1 MSSWMT
7 PRRVVW
13 LAVVAA
19 VVGRWPGLL
28 WPPYPD
34 EAGYL
39 TVARTWDPGATSM
52 YGHYFVDRTPI
63 LVGVF
68 DLADHLGGIGFL
80 RVLGAIACAW
90 LVLAAAG
97 CARVITR
104 DDRAVA
110 WTAVVTAAIV
120 SARVIDPVAAQ
131 GELLAIPLIVTSFWL
146 SLLALEQ
153 SAALRSAALAVGAGL
168 CGVLAVGLKQ
178 NMASALLFGGVLLV
192 AARVAGR
199 ISWPAF
205 ARLAVAATAGAAVPV
220 LAVVMWARSAGVH
233 LDELWYAVYGFRS
246 DALAVIAGGR
256 EPAALDRAGEVVVT
270 VLVTGL
276 AAIAFLFV
284 LRLRPIWRADPVVAC
299 GAVALLVFDGASL
312 ALGGSFWPPYVFGLV
327 PGTVLFTALLFRAG
341 ASAWVRPI
349 AVFAVASTLV
359 GMLSWVWTDQTH
371 WSRGYETGQ
380 AIAEVAEPR
389 DTIQVY
395 GGRADVL
402 LGSGL
407 TQPYRYLWGLPM
419 RTLDPDLAELKAL
432 LSGPNAP
439 TWLVLEVSMDAWDL
453 GNRTGLQAVID
464 AHYTP
469 HGTGCDGKP
478 VYVLSGVDRSPLD
491 CSRLPRVHGVEVG
504 RIAGRSGTN

>member
-13 LAVVAA
+13 LAVAAA

-39 TVARTWDPGATSM
+39 TVAQTWDPAPTSM
-52 YGHYFVDRTPI
+52 YGHFFVDRTPI

-80 RVLGAIACAW
+80 RVLGAIGCAW
-90 LVLAAAG
+90 LVVAAAG

-120 SARVIDPVAAQ
+120 SARLIDPVATQ
-131 GELLAIPLIVTSFWL
+131 GELLAIPLIMTSCWL

-153 SAALRSAALAVGAGL
+153 SPALRSLVLALGAGL
-168 CGVLAVGLKQ
+168 FGVLAVGLKQ
-178 NMASALLFGGVLLV
+178 NMASGLLFGGVVLV

-199 ISWPAF
+199 IPWRAF
-205 ARLAVAATAGAAVPV
+205 VRLAVAASVGAALPA
-220 LAVVMWARSAGVH
+220 LAVVAWARSAGVH
-233 LDELWYAVYGFRS
+233 LDELWYDVYGFRS
-246 DALAVIAGGR
+246 DALDVIAGGR
-256 EPAALDRAGEVVVT
+256 ESAALERAGDVAVT

-284 LRLRPIWRADPVVAC
+284 LRLRPIWRADPVVAS

-327 PGTVLFTALLFRAG
+327 PGTALFTALLFRAG
-341 ASAWVRPI
+341 ASTWVQRI
-349 AVFAVASTLV
+349 AVLSVVSTLV
-359 GMLSWVWTDQTH
+359 GMASWAWTDPPH
-371 WSRGYETGQ
+371 WSSGYETGQ
-380 AIAEVAEPR
+380 AIAAAAEPG

-395 GGRADVL
+395 GGRADVVFA
-402 LGSGL
+402 SGL

-419 RTLDPDLAELKAL
+419 RTLDPDLVELKAL
-432 LSGPNAP
+432 LSGPDAP

-464 AHYTP
+464 AHYEP

-478 VYVLSGVDRSPLD
+478 VYVRTGADRSPLE
-491 CSRLPRVHGVEVG
+491 CHPF
-504 RIAGRSGTN
+504 TWW